1 MVGLENE
8 IRDLIKRSQEDR
20 RMGDKRAKQLFLGI
34 IKDISNPTRELKIKY
49 GSYTSTSFGT
59 GTNTKDT
66 GEACGTIAFGGI
78 FNFWPTTHWN
88 FRLRGFGIYNSSDQI
103 RINIDVENNGADQ
116 GYDVGWFA
124 VYY

>member
-1 MVGLENE
+1 MGIETKFLELIKNLERE
-8 IRDLIKRSQEDR
+8 IRLA
-20 RMGDKRAKQLFLGI
+20 DKRARQMFLGTI
-34 IKDISNPTRELKIKY
+34 RDISNPTRELKIKY
-49 GSYTSTSFGT
+49 GSYESTSFGT

-78 FNFWPTTHWN
+78 FSFWPTTHWDY
-88 FRLRGFGIYNSSDQI
+88 RLRGFLICNSSDQI

-116 GYDVGWFA
+116 GYDIGWFA

>member
-1 MVGLENE
+1 MGIETKFLELIKNLGNE
-8 IRDLIKRSQEDR
+8 IRLA
-20 RMGDKRAKQLFLGI
+20 DKRAKQMFLGT
-34 IKDISNPTRELKIKY
+34 IKDANNPTRELKIKY

-78 FNFWPTTHWN
+78 FNFWPTTHWS

-103 RINIDVENNGADQ
+103 RVNIDVENNGADQ
-116 GYDVGWFA
+116 GYDIGWFA